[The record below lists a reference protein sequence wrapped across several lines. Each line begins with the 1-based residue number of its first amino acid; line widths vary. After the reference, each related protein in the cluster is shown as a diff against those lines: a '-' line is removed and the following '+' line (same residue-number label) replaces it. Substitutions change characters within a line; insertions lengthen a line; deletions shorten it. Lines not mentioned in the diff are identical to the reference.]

1 MAPETGG
8 YFPGGTVM
16 IDLPHTA
23 VHIEKFARY
32 EFKYLLRVDLF
43 ERLVEEVSHFME
55 YDGFVHQ
62 QLNNR
67 YFVRSLYF
75 DNDMASNYH
84 EKIDGVKVRRKFRIR
99 TYDVSPLE
107 DVPIYLEEKGRTI
120 ERTYKRRVR
129 IDTSHLSL
137 FYNPQANAQKLLQLY
152 SDTDLVEGFV
162 FSALRKNLAPKVLVD
177 YLRKPFTS
185 EYDAHFRVTFDNT
198 LKALATSTLFPAV
211 DANWILAEAG
221 YTILEV
227 KFNRRIPAWFHK
239 ILQAYNMRRLSISK
253 FCKGMEVCHL
263 AQDLS

>member
-1 MAPETGG
+1 MASQTGG
-8 YFPGGTVM
+8 DTAGGAVL
-16 IDLPHTA
+16 IPALNTA

-32 EFKYLLRVDLF
+32 EFKYLLRADLF
-43 ERLVEEVSHFME
+43 ERLVEEVSHFMD
-55 YDGFVHQ
+55 YDGFVHP
-62 QLNNR
+62 QLDNR

-99 TYDVSPLE
+99 TYDVTPQK
-107 DVPIYLEEKGRTI
+107 DVPIYLEEKGRTV
-120 ERTYKRRVR
+120 ERTYKRRIS
-129 IDTSHLSL
+129 IDARHLPF
-137 FYNPQANAQKLLQLY
+137 FYDPQTNAKKLLELY
-152 SDTDLVEGFV
+152 PDTDLVDAFV
-162 FSALRKNLAPKVLVD
+162 FSALRKDLAPKVLVD

-185 EYDAHFRVTFDNT
+185 EYDAYFRVTFDNT
-198 LKALATSTLFPAV
+198 LKALATGSLFPANN
-211 DANWILAEAG
+211 ANWILAEAG
-221 YTILEV
+221 HTILEV